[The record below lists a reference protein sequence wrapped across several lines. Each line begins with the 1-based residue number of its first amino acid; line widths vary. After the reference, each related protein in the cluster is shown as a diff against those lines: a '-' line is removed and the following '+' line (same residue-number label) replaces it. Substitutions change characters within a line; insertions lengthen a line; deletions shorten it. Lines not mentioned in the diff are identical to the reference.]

1 MFEENTYEKIL
12 DRMLMR
18 VSKKFDKRE
27 GSVIFDTHSPTA
39 LELAFLYI
47 ELERVIKEAYG
58 DTASREFLILRCKE
72 RGISPY
78 PASNAV
84 LKGVFEP
91 KNIDVSGKRFN
102 LGELN
107 YVVDEKLSEGEYK
120 VKCETEGR
128 IGGSFLGEL
137 TPIDYIDSLQRAE
150 LTEVLIPG
158 EDQEDTEEL
167 RKRYFASFDE
177 RAFGGNRQDYLD
189 KTNAIAGVGQTK
201 VTRLWNGDISPLDMI
216 PNDEVKSWYEE
227 FSENTDTPESVKTWL
242 KAVYTAAKEKKLTT
256 GGTVLLTILNSDF
269 EPASKELVNTV
280 QTVIDPV
287 QNGGEGYGFA
297 PIGHLVTVKSAEGVN
312 VDIAADFTF
321 GTGYDF
327 EGIQESLE
335 NAAREYLSE
344 LRKDWGSSP
353 YIIVRIS
360 QLEARLL
367 AVKGVVDIGATEI
380 NGKAENLVLSSY
392 QVPVFG
398 SIGEVKESE

>member
-18 VSKKFDKRE
+18 VNKKFDKRE

-58 DTASREFLILRCKE
+58 DTASREFLILRCRE
-72 RGISPY
+72 RGITPY

-84 LKGVFEP
+84 LKGVFQPE
-91 KNIDVSGKRFN
+91 NIDVLGKRFN

-107 YVVDEKLSEGEYK
+107 YVVEEKLSEGEYK

-137 TPIDYIDSLQRAE
+137 TPIDYIDSLQKAE

-158 EDQEDTEEL
+158 EDEEDTEEL

-201 VTRLWNGDISPLDMI
+201 ATRLWNGDISPSDMI
-216 PNDEVKSWYEE
+216 PDNSVQQWYL
-227 FSENTDTPESVKTWL
+227 SVTENSDISESVRAWL
-242 KAVYTAAKEKKLTT
+242 KAVYTAAREKKLTT
-256 GGTVLLTILNSDF
+256 GGTVLLTVLNSDF
-269 EPASKELVNTV
+269 EPASQELVNTV

-312 VDIAADFTF
+312 VNIAADFTF
-321 GTGYDF
+321 DTGYDF
-327 EGIQESLE
+327 EGLQESLE
-335 NAAREYLSE
+335 NAAKEYLSE
-344 LRKDWGSSP
+344 LRKNWAVSP
-353 YIIVRIS
+353 YLIVRIS

-367 AVKGVVDIGATEI
+367 AVKGVVDIGATQI
-380 NGKAENLVLSSY
+380 NGKAENLVLSPY

>member
-72 RGISPY
+72 RGITPY
-78 PASNAV
+78 SASNAV
-84 LKGVFEP
+84 LKGAFQPENV
-91 KNIDVSGKRFN
+91 DVLGKRFN

-107 YVVDEKLSEGEYK
+107 YTVTEKISEGEYK

-137 TPIDYIDSLQRAE
+137 TPIDYIDGLQRAE

-158 EDQEDTEEL
+158 EDEEDTEEL

-201 VTRLWNGDISPLDMI
+201 VTRLWNGDISPSDMI
-216 PNDEVKSWYEE
+216 PDDDVEQWYL
-227 FSENTDTPESVKTWL
+227 SVTENTDADESVKNWL

-256 GGTVLLTILNSDF
+256 GGTVLLTILNSNF
-269 EPASKELVNTV
+269 EPASQELVNTV

-312 VDIAADFTF
+312 VNIAAEITF
-321 GTGYDF
+321 DTGYDF
-327 EGIQESLE
+327 EGLQESLE
-335 NAAREYLSE
+335 NAAKEYLSE

-353 YIIVRIS
+353 YLIVRIS

-367 AVKGVVDIGATEI
+367 AVKGVVDIGKTQI
-380 NGKAENLVLSSY
+380 NGKAENFVLSSY

-398 SIGEVKESE
+398 SVGEVTESE

>member
-72 RGISPY
+72 RGITPY
-78 PASNAV
+78 SASNAV
-84 LKGVFEP
+84 LKGVFQPE
-91 KNIDVSGKRFN
+91 NVDVLGKRFN

-107 YVVDEKLSEGEYK
+107 YTVTEKISEGEYK

-297 PIGHLVTVKSAEGVN
+297 PIGHLVTVKSAEDVN
-312 VDIAADFTF
+312 VNIAAEITF
-321 GTGYDF
+321 DTGYDF
-327 EGIQESLE
+327 EGLQESLE

-353 YIIVRIS
+353 YLIVRIS

-367 AVKGVVDIGATEI
+367 AVKRVVDIEKTQI
-380 NGKAENLVLSSY
+380 NGKAENLVLSPY

-398 SIGEVKESE
+398 SVGEVKESE